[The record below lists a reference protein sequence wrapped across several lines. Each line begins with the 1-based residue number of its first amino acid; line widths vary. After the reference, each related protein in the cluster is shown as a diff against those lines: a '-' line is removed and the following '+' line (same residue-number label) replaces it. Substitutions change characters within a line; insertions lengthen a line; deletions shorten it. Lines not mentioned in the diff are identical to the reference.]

1 MTLNGNVKKGAFI
14 AVPLTAIV
22 TLAAAAY
29 INISNQTAT
38 AISVA
43 RDHGTELKLLRED
56 YTTLRGELHLI
67 LQQLANRTDDR
78 FRGDDAIR
86 MEERI
91 MERIR
96 SLEGQS
102 HKH

>member
-1 MTLNGNVKKGAFI
+1 GAFI
-14 AVPLTAIV
+14 AVPVTALIS
-22 TLAAAAY
+22 LAAAAY

-67 LQQLANRTDDR
+67 LQQLASRTDDR
-78 FRGDDAIR
+78 FRGTDAER
-86 MEERI
+86 MEERLT
-91 MERIR
+91 ERIR
-96 SLEGQS
+96 SVEQRVEV